1 MDVGV
6 CACAAKNDGMMAGAE
21 TTAKADRIRKREI
34 LRVMDRLGR
43 AGSMNCQSYAARYG
57 EAIGPKGGR
66 KVGRRG

>member
-1 MDVGV
+1 VDVGV

-21 TTAKADRIRKREI
+21 TKADRIRKREI